1 VPNTLQQVGS
11 YEDYNIAFLPDD
23 VIEREYLENLHYAI
37 FPTDEIALAYKFAW
51 VQRET
56 ISVKLS
62 DNYDTVDWQ
71 LDIICQSLEE
81 RIDTEETKTGEYYL
95 ARSDGDLGI
104 PISQPT
110 VVHKIKYTLTDTDKS
125 NGMEFLKIYN
135 KLVLDRVYNKRLKEE
150 QLYIS
155 EIESLSW
162 DQQRKEAEAYN
173 ADNTASTPL
182 LTKLAEA
189 RDITIAQ
196 MVSKVGTAIENYYE
210 KLAVLLAKKQKIEA
224 ELRACATLL
233 ELHVVNAHHFGFY
246 LSEDRIIEA
255 GYDPATFVNATVD
268 L

>member
-1 VPNTLQQVGS
+1 M
-11 YEDYNIAFLPDD
+11 
-23 VIEREYLENLHYAI
+23 
-37 FPTDEIALAYKFAW
+37 AYKFAW

-56 ISVKLS
+56 ISVKLT
-62 DNYDTVDWQ
+62 DNHDTVDWQ
-71 LDIICQSLEE
+71 LDTICQSLEE
-81 RIDTEETKTGEYYL
+81 RIDSEETKAGEYYL
-95 ARSDGDLGI
+95 SRSDGDLGV

-110 VVHKIKYTLTDTDKS
+110 VLHKIKYTLTDADKS

-150 QLYIS
+150 QLHIS

-162 DQQRKEAEAYN
+162 DQQRKEAESYN

-196 MVSKVGTAIENYYE
+196 MVSKVDTAIENYYE
-210 KLAVLLAKKQKIEA
+210 KLAVLLAKKQKIEN
-224 ELRACATLL
+224 EMKACTTLI
-233 ELHVVNAHHFGFY
+233 ELHVVNAHRFGFY
-246 LSEDRIIEA
+246 MNEDWIIEA
-255 GYDPATFVNATVD
+255 GYDPTTFVNAKID